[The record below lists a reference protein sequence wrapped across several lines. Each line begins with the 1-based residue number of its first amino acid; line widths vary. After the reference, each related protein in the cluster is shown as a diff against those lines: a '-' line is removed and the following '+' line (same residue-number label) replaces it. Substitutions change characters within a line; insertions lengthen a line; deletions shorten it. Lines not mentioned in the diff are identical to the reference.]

1 MQDVC
6 DARTTSLKTHEKH
19 RAKHNTRVHS
29 DRKSDE
35 ARMRCSGCG
44 AGYDL
49 HHLSA
54 LTEPV
59 DVYCMWLDDL
69 KANNAETAKET
80 AEPEAAGLDYDV
92 PADDAWQ
99 RPEEGEEDASEDEAY
114 DEVVDEDD
122 DSEEPPAKKHNG
134 SREEEELRKV
144 AEAVGGDEY
153 SSVLKDVVGGDDDD
167 DDE

>member
-1 MQDVC
+1 
-6 DARTTSLKTHEKH
+6 
-19 RAKHNTRVHS
+19 
-29 DRKSDE
+29 
-35 ARMRCSGCG
+35 MRCSGCG

-80 AEPEAAGLDYDV
+80 AEPETAGLDYDV

-99 RPEEGEEDASEDEAY
+99 RPDEGDEDASDDEAY
-114 DEVVDEDD
+114 DDD
-122 DSEEPPAKKHNG
+122 DGSDEPPAKKHSG
-134 SREEEELRKV
+134 SREEEELRRV

-153 SSVLKDVVGGDDDD
+153 SSVLKDVVGGDSDDDD